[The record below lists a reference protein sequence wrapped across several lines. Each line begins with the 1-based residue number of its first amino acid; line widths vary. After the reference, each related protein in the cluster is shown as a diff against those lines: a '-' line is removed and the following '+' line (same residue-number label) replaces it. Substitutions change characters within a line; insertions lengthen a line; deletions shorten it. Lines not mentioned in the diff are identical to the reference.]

1 MFVVGDLWPM
11 FIRSILAMLG
21 FGLLF
26 FGLAFR
32 VTRREDCLMGSSS
45 FARLSAIIVKELWA
59 VFRDPKARITLIAPP
74 LLQLVL
80 FGFAATL
87 EVRNF
92 DVGVL
97 DRDSGIWSHEVVSRV
112 AGTPNVGRVVPL
124 ASPADMRE
132 AINNQ
137 QVIAVLNFDSRFSA
151 AIESGQTGE
160 VQIILDGR
168 RSNASQIVS
177 SYLQQIVGQV
187 AGGSPSRRNCSP
199 ADFPNCRHQLVQSRA
214 DLPLVRDACIAC
226 DPGRNRH
233 LVDHSAVRRARAGA
247 RHFRSA
253 HGLTFEGHEILIGK
267 MAPPLL
273 IGFFNATLYM
283 ILIPTV
289 FGVPLTGSV
298 TAFYFSL
305 FFYLVSL
312 IGVGMLVSTL
322 SQTQQQAFLGMFLVT
337 VPLILLSGFATPV
350 DNMPGWLQVIAYAN
364 PCRHFLVVSEG
375 VFLKNMPAAV
385 ILANTWPLAVIA
397 SVTLTVSAIL
407 FRARME

>member
-1 MFVVGDLWPM
+1 MM
-11 FIRSILAMLG
+11 
-21 FGLLF
+21 
-26 FGLAFR
+26 
-32 VTRREDCLMGSSS
+32 SSAS

-59 VFRDPKARITLIAPP
+59 VFRDPRARITLIAPP

-97 DRDSGIWSHEVVSRV
+97 DRDSGIWSHEIVSRV
-112 AGTPNVGRVVPL
+112 AGSPNVGRMVPL
-124 ASPADMRE
+124 ASPDDMRE

-137 QVIAVLNFDSRFSA
+137 QVIAVLSFDSRFSA
-151 AIESGQTGE
+151 AIEGGQIGE
-160 VQIILDGR
+160 VQIVLDGR

-177 SYLQQIVGQV
+177 SYLQQIIGQV
-187 AGGSPSRRNCSP
+187 AAEARPAATPGQSTTRTVVTNWFNPALIYLWFVMPALLVTLGATGTLSITAQSVARERELGTFDQLMVSPLR
-199 ADFPNCRHQLVQSRA
+199 V
-214 DLPLVRDACIAC
+214 
-226 DPGRNRH
+226 
-233 LVDHSAVRRARAGA
+233 
-247 RHFRSA
+247 
-253 HGLTFEGHEILIGK
+253 HEILIGK

-273 IGFFNATLYM
+273 IGFFNATLYV

-298 TAFYFSL
+298 ASFYFSL
-305 FFYLVSL
+305 FFYVVSL

-350 DNMPGWLQVIAYAN
+350 DNMPGWLQVIAFAN

-375 VFLKNMPAAV
+375 VFLKDMPAAV
-385 ILANTWPLAVIA
+385 ILANTWPLAAIA

>member
-1 MFVVGDLWPM
+1 MM
-11 FIRSILAMLG
+11 
-21 FGLLF
+21 
-26 FGLAFR
+26 
-32 VTRREDCLMGSSS
+32 SSAS

-59 VFRDPKARITLIAPP
+59 VFRDPRARITLIAPP

-137 QVIAVLNFDSRFSA
+137 QVIAVLSFDSRFSA
-151 AIESGQTGE
+151 AIEGGQIGE
-160 VQIILDGR
+160 VQIVLDGR

-177 SYLQQIVGQV
+177 SYLQQIIGQV
-187 AGGSPSRRNCSP
+187 AAEARPAATPGQPTTRTVVTNWFNPALIYLWFVMPALLVTLGATGTLSITAQSVARERELGTFDQLMVSPLR
-199 ADFPNCRHQLVQSRA
+199 V
-214 DLPLVRDACIAC
+214 
-226 DPGRNRH
+226 
-233 LVDHSAVRRARAGA
+233 
-247 RHFRSA
+247 
-253 HGLTFEGHEILIGK
+253 HEILIGK

-273 IGFFNATLYM
+273 IGFFNATLYV

-298 TAFYFSL
+298 ASFYFSL
-305 FFYLVSL
+305 FFYVVSL

-350 DNMPGWLQVIAYAN
+350 DNMPGWLQVIAFAN

-375 VFLKNMPAAV
+375 VFLKDMPAAV
-385 ILANTWPLAVIA
+385 ILANTWPLAAIA